1 MALSPLHKCSINQI
15 NPAPMFSASLPLGKS
30 LTTAISFLGISGY
43 CIPQSQMAHM
53 RMEIGLVMALVTM
66 LWTGAAA
73 QSSCTTAII
82 SLSPCLSY
90 IQGNS
95 STPSSSC
102 CSQLASVVSSSPQCL
117 CTLLNGGSSSL
128 GMTLNQTQAL
138 ALPGACNVQT
148 PPASQ
153 CNGAGG
159 PTTSAA
165 ADSPAGTPTTTT
177 SGGGSKAVPTTGG
190 NSSDGSTTTLP
201 ISILFTLLFIAT
213 YASTLTSF

>member
-1 MALSPLHKCSINQI
+1 
-15 NPAPMFSASLPLGKS
+15 
-30 LTTAISFLGISGY
+30 
-43 CIPQSQMAHM
+43 MAHM
-53 RMEIGLVMALVTM
+53 RMEIGLVLALVTM

-73 QSSCTTAII
+73 QSSCTTALI
-82 SLSPCLSY
+82 SLSPCLNY

-102 CSQLASVVSSSPQCL
+102 CSQLESVVQSSPQCL
-117 CTLLNGGSSSL
+117 CNVLNGGSSSF
-128 GMTLNQTQAL
+128 GVTVNQTQAL
-138 ALPGACNVQT
+138 ALPVACKVQT

-153 CNGAGG
+153 CKGAGG
-159 PTTSAA
+159 PTTSPA

-201 ISILFTLLFIAT
+201 ISILFTLLFIAA